1 MPVLNKDSQSQKS
14 ILVSC
19 NQCKSPFE
27 LTEYKKESVILNQN
41 PISNPQSVEGINK
54 DIEHTYFNCPSC
66 GHTYTCYY
74 TDVHIRAM
82 QAELRK
88 VQRKQ
93 SHRPTAAKA
102 RQANELHQSIKQ
114 AMQLLRV
121 TVETHDK

>member
-1 MPVLNKDSQSQKS
+1 
-14 ILVSC
+14 
-19 NQCKSPFE
+19 
-27 LTEYKKESVILNQN
+27 
-41 PISNPQSVEGINK
+41 
-54 DIEHTYFNCPSC
+54 
-66 GHTYTCYY
+66 
-74 TDVHIRAM
+74 M